1 VPGTR
6 QPAAAAVEAEG
17 RASSWW
23 RRLATALGGEGGAER
38 RRRRAAALA
47 LYRALVERARD
58 PFLFERLG
66 VPDTREGRLEAVMLH
81 AILVMRRLQTAGGA
95 GRALSQELF
104 DLMFADID
112 QHMRE
117 WGVGDLSVGRNVK
130 KVAQTF
136 YARAAA
142 LEPALADGDPDA
154 LVPVLAR
161 NVYGVEPTEAPPAA
175 LGLGRYLV
183 GQAAR
188 LRGQPDAALLEG
200 RPGLVGAASATAD

>member
-1 VPGTR
+1 VAGTR
-6 QPAAAAVEAEG
+6 QPAAEG
-17 RASSWW
+17 PPSWW
-23 RRLATALGGEGGAER
+23 RRLAAGLVGGGEGGAER
-38 RRRRAAALA
+38 RRRREAALA

-58 PFLFERLG
+58 PYLFERLG

-81 AILVMRRLQTAGGA
+81 AILVMRRLQAAGEP

-117 WGVGDLSVGRNVK
+117 WGVGDLSVGKHVK

-136 YARAAA
+136 YARVAS

-154 LVPVLAR
+154 LGPVLAR
-161 NVYGVEPTEAPPAA
+161 NVYGVEPAQAPPAA
-175 LGLGRYLV
+175 RDLGRYLV
-183 GQAAR
+183 AQAAR

-200 RPGLVGAASATAD
+200 RPGLGGAAAATTAD